1 MAKISGLILLLTASC
16 AFATITCSTNIDP
29 KGVLGSSAG
38 GYLTGCLTVKG
49 TGLTANPDTDYWD
62 GASIAWQVS
71 PIAGGYLYEYT
82 WTGARTDVS
91 SYLIVGLSTCCN
103 LSNGCLWDVQTPV
116 WVEKWDSTDNPGFP
130 TGISFDGIKLGD
142 IPYFGQT
149 YSFSFKSNRVPVWQ
163 NFYIK
168 DGNDPTSGEPLYAY
182 NTGISQTT
190 GLSYYIVAPDT
201 VIPEPGFYG
210 LLALGLAGLYLAS
223 RSRRTTK

>member
-1 MAKISGLILLLTASC
+1 MARIPGLILFLAASC
-16 AFATITCSTNIDP
+16 AFATATCTTNLNP
-29 KGVLGSSAG
+29 QGVLGGDAS
-38 GYLTGCLTVKG
+38 GYLTGCLTEG
-49 TGLTANPDTDYWD
+49 AGLTVNPATTHWD
-62 GASIAWQVS
+62 GAYIAWQVS
-71 PIAGGYLYEYT
+71 PITGGYLYEYT
-82 WTGARTDVS
+82 WSGARTDV

-116 WVEKWDSTDNPGFP
+116 WVERWDSTDNPGFP

-142 IPYFGQT
+142 IPYHGQT

-168 DGNDPTSGEPLYAY
+168 DGNDPKSGEPLYAF

-190 GLSYYIVAPDT
+190 GLSYYIAAPDT

-210 LLALGLAGLYLAS
+210 LLALGLSGLYLAA
-223 RSRRTTK
+223 RRRPTLK

>member
-1 MAKISGLILLLTASC
+1 MARIRGLMLLLVASY
-16 AFATITCSTNIDP
+16 AFAAVTCTTNLNP
-29 KGVLGSSAG
+29 QGVLRGDAS
-38 GYLTGCLTVKG
+38 GYLSGCLTEG
-49 TGLTANPDTDYWD
+49 TGLTDNPATTHWN
-62 GASIAWQVS
+62 GAYIAWQIS
-71 PIAGGYLYEYT
+71 PTAGGYLYEYS
-82 WTGARTDVS
+82 WSGARTDV

-116 WVEKWDSTDNPGFP
+116 WVERWDSTGNPGFP

-142 IPYFGQT
+142 IPYQAQT

-168 DGNDPTSGEPLYAY
+168 NGPDPTSEEPLYAY

-190 GLSYYIVAPDT
+190 GLSYYIAAPDT

-210 LLALGLAGLYLAS
+210 LLALGLAWLYMAA
-223 RSRRTTK
+223 RSRWTTK

>member
-1 MAKISGLILLLTASC
+1 MAKIPGLVLLLTASY
-16 AFATITCSTNIDP
+16 AFAAVTCATNLNP
-29 KGVLGSSAG
+29 QGVLGGAAS
-38 GYLTGCLTVKG
+38 GYLTGCLTEG
-49 TGLTANPDTDYWD
+49 TGLTDNPATTYWN

-71 PIAGGYLYEYT
+71 PTTGGYLYEYT
-82 WTGARTDVS
+82 WSGARTDIS

-116 WVEKWDSTDNPGFP
+116 SVGKWDSTDNPGFP
-130 TGISFDGIKLGD
+130 AGISFDGIKLGD
-142 IPYFGQT
+142 ISHSEQT

-168 DGNDPTSGEPLYAY
+168 DGNDPTSDKPLYAY

-210 LLALGLAGLYLAS
+210 LLALGLAGLYLAA
-223 RSRRTTK
+223 RRQPIAK